1 MSESEQSLGRQISRV
16 IDDGFFPTSPAAT
29 LREAI
34 FTEILSGVLGAS
46 PKTSDLEEIKH
57 VLDEYEAVDDEVSEQ
72 VWDVFEATYTTTGSR
87 GARGKKAKR
96 YVIPFHPK
104 IAEHIKPHETRNWG
118 EWYRMLMTSGSPP
131 EFNNQLHERF
141 VTRLEN
147 LEPSNLFERVFV
159 DIATEIETDDVAGP
173 AMEPSRPYVDDCANA
188 FQNDLQK
195 WLEDE
200 YESPS
205 NWLQS
210 TRDLFCFHFMM
221 YYVQL
226 SLNLQKEFSVVNEDT
241 TKAFEPEIQPLFF
254 GMWDEKASKDRNFS
268 QEWYERGKR
277 GINGQVY
284 DSWGRLAVLNII
296 STVVREETGRE
307 NTAIT
312 LSEAMD
318 QPLPIRQT
326 CVEQIAQHLDTDPT
340 TLSLPEAAI
349 QMTQTVRSYYDAKKQ
364 SNQTPIS
371 LGVNVIKQLGDG
383 GERKYWRTQ
392 RKVGPTFRLNRGAL
406 RFFAR
411 LFAMN
416 DDDTHYEEFVSY
428 LQRRGVFLDSKSE
441 TQTLEELDEMGMI
454 DRQSDSGG
462 AVYVRSV

>member
-16 IDDGFFPTSPAAT
+16 VDDGFFPTSPAAT

-46 PKTSDLEEIKH
+46 PQTSDLGEIKD
-57 VLDEYEAVDDEVSEQ
+57 VLDEHESVNDEVTEQ
-72 VWDVFEATYTTTGSR
+72 VWEVFEATYTTTGSR

-131 EFNNQLHERF
+131 EFNKQLHDRF
-141 VTRLEN
+141 VNRLEN

-159 DIATEIETDDVAGP
+159 DVAIQIETDDAGGP
-173 AMEPSRPYVDDCANA
+173 ATKPARPYIDDCANV
-188 FQNDLQK
+188 FQDDLHR
-195 WLEDE
+195 WLADE

-226 SLNLQKEFSVVNEDT
+226 ALNLQKEFSILAEDSSQR
-241 TKAFEPEIQPLFF
+241 FEPEIQPLYF

-268 QEWYERGKR
+268 QEWYNRDNRGV
-277 GINGQVY
+277 NGQVY
-284 DSWGRLAVLNII
+284 DSWGRLALFNII
-296 STVVREETGRE
+296 SSVISEETDRE

-318 QPLPIRQT
+318 QPIPVRRS
-326 CVEQIAQHLDTDPT
+326 CVEQIAHQLDVAPT
-340 TLSLPEAAI
+340 TLSLPEAAT
-349 QMTQTVRSYYDAKKQ
+349 QMTQTVRSYYEAKKQ

-371 LGVNVIKQLGDG
+371 MGVNVVRQLGDG

-416 DDDTHYEEFVSY
+416 EDDTHYEEFVSY

-462 AVYVRSV
+462 AVYVRSL